1 MKKVYLNDIK
11 QKELSIHQANIGYYK
26 IFNRLILP
34 YMLKSDIEFWAR
46 TQCSQVFQVEKESSE
61 VYLFYDK
68 FFILDHCLTT
78 DIKYSSIYESE
89 LNFSFSK
96 NLTESQI
103 KSYAFN
109 EIIFFIT
116 RYKGVLNLVECYQQL
131 KKMLSEDDCM
141 RLFNGAKLTTKIFIN
156 LIGVSKTTYYNS
168 RRKTPLE
175 ESYDE

>member
-1 MKKVYLNDIK
+1 MKKIYLNDLK
-11 QKELSIHQANIGYYK
+11 QKEISIHRASIGFYK

-34 YMLKSDIEFWAR
+34 YMLKSDIDFWAR
-46 TQCSQVFQVEKESSE
+46 TQFSQMFQVEKESSK

-78 DIKYSSIYESE
+78 DIKYNSIYESE

-103 KSYAFN
+103 KYYAFN

-131 KKMLSEDDCM
+131 KNQLCEDDCI
-141 RLFNGAKLTTKIFIN
+141 RLFNDAKLTTKIFIN
-156 LIGVSKTTYYNS
+156 LIGVSNATYYNS

-175 ESYDE
+175 ESCDE